1 MARKTPNPGQK
12 ITYLLLVIL
21 GSIVFYF
28 DFNTNFFDKIKN
40 SYTSLKIST
49 KFVLKENAI
58 DPFKNIF
65 NSAKS
70 KQKLIE
76 ENNNL
81 REALDISYLNNFLI
95 SKENIFY
102 KDKNIIR
109 YPIETIEDKSNYS
122 VASIKYINHN
132 VFNCCDRHRM
142 NIEIISNNLTSYK
155 ESIVFNNSGI
165 IGQIVSDEKY
175 PEVILLTDI
184 NHSIPIK
191 SKTENFFCNASGS
204 GRANLIICSYNP
216 LVWDEEMELE
226 KEFFTSGLGGI
237 FPKDLLVGTIVNII
251 DIEPTRRDIEIK
263 LIADPLESDL
273 FGVINY

>member
-12 ITYLLLVIL
+12 ITYLLLVIF

-49 KFVLKENAI
+49 KFVLKENTI
-58 DPFKNIF
+58 DRFKNIF
-65 NSAKS
+65 NSVKS
-70 KQKLIE
+70 KQELIE

-81 REALDISYLNNFLI
+81 RKALDISYLNNFLI

-109 YPIETIEDKSNYS
+109 FPVKNTEDELNYS
-122 VASIKYINHN
+122 LAKIKYINHN

-142 NIEIISNNLTSYK
+142 HIEIISNNLPSY
-155 ESIVFNNSGI
+155 EQSIVFNNSGI

-175 PEVILLTDI
+175 LEVILLTDI
-184 NHSIPIK
+184 THAIPIK
-191 SKTENFFCNASGS
+191 SRSEKFFCNASGS

-216 LVWDEEMELE
+216 LVWDEEIELE
-226 KEFFTSGLGGI
+226 KESF
-237 FPKDLLVGTIVNII
+237 LLPALEAFSQKIYLW
-251 DIEPTRRDIEIK
+251 EP
-263 LIADPLESDL
+263 L
-273 FGVINY
+273 